1 MSLDAQR
8 SWECFCCCGRRAPPA
23 AVSESCRVT
32 YGVLAFCDSWK
43 ISRSKKDAN
52 HQIGE
57 ITLSESK
64 HDAASRSLDYVLTVL
79 EELTILTYFFT
90 FLLAQHCSWPMV
102 QDARSKAWKQYES
115 NLVGVSTLSW
125 TPSRSLGKKT
135 QILYQIYAL
144 HFSDIPTFSTYEPQN
159 PSRTSWRGQDCRW
172 VSMSPISSFSI
183 SSVDPFWM
191 NRSLEFRRGKWWRV
205 AAWDVLSS
213 SAWRN
218 HEVLRSHFCFLMAC
232 DFLSLSLH
240 VQYVYYIYSI

>member
-125 TPSRSLGKKT
+125 TPSRSLGKKHRFCT
-135 QILYQIYAL
+135 RSTRCIFPTSQPFQPTNHRTHREQVDEVKTVAGCQCLQSL
-144 HFSDIPTFSTYEPQN
+144 RFPFHRWIPFGWTEAWNSGGGSGDVWLPEMFWVLQPEGTMKYFEV
-159 PSRTSWRGQDCRW
+159 TSA
-172 VSMSPISSFSI
+172 S
-183 SSVDPFWM
+183 
-191 NRSLEFRRGKWWRV
+191 
-205 AAWDVLSS
+205 
-213 SAWRN
+213 
-218 HEVLRSHFCFLMAC
+218 
-232 DFLSLSLH
+232 
-240 VQYVYYIYSI
+240 